1 MQPTEES
8 HQENILEISAVEVEY
23 SNASNQKGTITPSN
37 SSDEDEDGNTKPKND
52 YKDYERDP
60 FFAFVPQLARWGCGL
75 LANEGRIVQKGVL
88 SAPGFTKDFLADTY
102 RYYRENPRILYKE
115 IVSGFTVAIMQVPE
129 SIAFSFVAGVPPLSG
144 LQATWWMAFI
154 TGILGGKPGM
164 ISGAAGA
171 LAVVVTKLTASD
183 GVLSYLT
190 VEERL
195 NVLYMTMFV
204 CGLFQIGFAV
214 FRLAKLVRLIPETGM
229 IGFMNGLAIIIFMAQ
244 LPAFQY
250 CTSEPLFIECEVDER
265 QWLTFGGQPVELSL
279 VLVHV
284 AMCMAIMHFFP
295 KIPKI
300 GKLIPASL
308 VGLLVGTLIEWTL
321 FRKVIGQGTRT
332 VAETAPIAGA
342 PPKFDWPTIPT
353 DGQTIQTML
362 LFAIQLAAIG
372 AVESVLTLQAC
383 NEITDTV
390 PKISDSNQECF
401 AQGLANLVCGLFR
414 AMGGDAM
421 IGQSTINIMNG
432 ARHRVSSTMSGVF
445 MLLFTLVLSPFINLL
460 PIATL
465 TGVLFIVVIST
476 FQWKT
481 FVILR
486 YGRLSDSVAILLV
499 TIVAVFTNL
508 AIAIAAGIILSALV
522 HAWDSGAHVDADVE
536 LKDMIINGKR
546 VNGVKYVHIRGAIFF
561 SSTRKFVNMF
571 HIGEDP
577 DTVILDLK
585 DALVIDHSAVAAI
598 QGLTHRYGLA
608 GKRVIIL
615 NIGGKCVGR
624 MRRTHGDHDKFH
636 EQISHKVQ
644 DIECQM
650 KADNGSES
658 SDFESETAS
667 IKNKVRDLQD
677 LKMFQTNL
685 DGIDKEIEKLGREEN
700 RYSVQSLEDKKSS

>member
-1 MQPTEES
+1 MTDQPQPQPDNKQS
-8 HQENILEISAVEVEY
+8 VEVTTGDFSDEY
-23 SNASNQKGTITPSN
+23 KDKQASNANRNGNGIAASLN
-37 SSDEDEDGNTKPKND
+37 SSKKERFREDSHN
-52 YKDYERDP
+52 RDP
-60 FFAFVPQLARWGCGL
+60 FFAFVPQIAKWGCGI
-75 LANEGRIVQKGVL
+75 LANEAKIVQKGIVG
-88 SAPGFTKDFLADTY
+88 APSFTKGFLGDTY
-102 RYYRENPRILYKE
+102 SYYRDNPNVLYKE
-115 IVSGFTVAIMQVPE
+115 VISGFTVAIMQVPE

-171 LAVVVTKLTASD
+171 LAVVVTKLTSSD

-190 VEERL
+190 VDERL

-204 CGLFQIGFAV
+204 CGIFQIGFAV

-250 CTSEPLFIECEVDER
+250 CDIKDAIFIDCTVDQR
-265 QWLTFGGQPVELSL
+265 QWMTFGKQPLELSL

-284 AMCMAIMHFFP
+284 FICMAIMHFFP

-300 GKLIPASL
+300 GKWIPASL
-308 VGLLVGTLIEWTL
+308 VGLLVGTLLEWTL
-321 FRKVIGQGTRT
+321 FRMVIGQGTR
-332 VAETAPIAGA
+332 VVQETAPIAGA
-342 PPKFDWPTIPT
+342 PPKFDWPSIPN
-353 DGQTIQTML
+353 DQQTITTML
-362 LFAIQLAAIG
+362 VFAIQLAAIG

-390 PKISDSNQECF
+390 AKIADSNQECF

-486 YGRLSDSVAILLV
+486 YGRVSDSVSILLV

-508 AIAIAAGIILSALV
+508 AIAIAAGIVLSALV
-522 HAWDSGAHVDADVE
+522 HAWDSGAHVAADVQQ
-536 LKDMIINGKR
+536 KDMIINGKR
-546 VNGVKYVHIRGAIFF
+546 INGVKYVHVRGAIFF

-571 HIGEDP
+571 RIAEDP
-577 DTVILDLK
+577 DTIILDFK
-585 DALVIDHSAVAAI
+585 DALIVDHSAVAAI
-598 QGLTHRYGLA
+598 QGLTHRYALA
-608 GKRVIIL
+608 GKLVVL
-615 NIGGKCVGR
+615 SNIQPKCVGR
-624 MRRTHGDHDKFH
+624 MHRTHGDKSKLQ
-636 EQISHKVQ
+636 EQMSH
-644 DIECQM
+644 
-650 KADNGSES
+650 S
-658 SDFESETAS
+658 
-667 IKNKVRDLQD
+667 VRDVEHQGEENETMTTSPNVQNLQQ
-677 LKMFQTNL
+677 LKMFSTDI
-685 DGIDKEIEKLGREEN
+685 DGVDEELETLLKEENKYSVESVIEKK
-700 RYSVQSLEDKKSS
+700 VK

>member
-1 MQPTEES
+1 MTVEQHAES
-8 HQENILEISAVEVEY
+8 VEV
-23 SNASNQKGTITPSN
+23 SPGDFGSDDGSKGEMPAPELTD
-37 SSDEDEDGNTKPKND
+37 SSSGESS
-52 YKDYERDP
+52 KDNRDP
-60 FFAFVPQLARWGCGL
+60 FFAFIPQIAMWGAGIFISE
-75 LANEGRIVQKGVL
+75 AETVAKGVT
-88 SAPGFTKDFLADTY
+88 SAPSFTKTFLSDTY
-102 RYYRENPRILYKE
+102 TFYRANPNVLYKE
-115 IVSGFTVAIMQVPE
+115 IISGFTVAIMQVPE

-171 LAVVVTKLTASD
+171 LAVVVTKLTSSD
-183 GVLSYLT
+183 GVLAYLT
-190 VEERL
+190 KEERL
-195 NVLYMTMFV
+195 DVLYMTMFV
-204 CGLFQIGFAV
+204 CGIFQIGFAI

-250 CTSEPLFIECEVDER
+250 CNDEELFIDCTVDQR
-265 QWLTFGGQPVELSL
+265 QWLTFQEQPLELVL

-284 AMCMAIMHFFP
+284 AICMIIMQFFP
-295 KIPKI
+295 KIPKV
-300 GKLIPASL
+300 GKWIPASL
-308 VGLLVGTLIEWTL
+308 VGLLVGTLLEWTL
-321 FRKVIGQGTRT
+321 FRQAIGQGTR
-332 VAETAPIAGA
+332 VVSETSEIAGKR
-342 PPKFDWPTIPT
+342 PMYNWPALPET
-353 DGQTIQTML
+353 DKSQTISTML
-362 LFAIQLAAIG
+362 VYAIQLAAIG

-390 PKISDSNQECF
+390 PKIADSNQECF
-401 AQGLANLVCGLFR
+401 AQGLANLVCGLFS

-486 YGRLSDSVAILLV
+486 YGRFSDSVAIVLV
-499 TIVAVFTNL
+499 TVVAVFTNL

-522 HAWDSGAHVDADVE
+522 HAWDSGAHVDADVQI
-536 LKDMIINGKR
+536 KDMIINGKQMS
-546 VNGVKYVHIRGAIFF
+546 GVKYVHVRGAIFF

-571 HIGEDP
+571 HISEDP
-577 DTVILDLK
+577 DTIILDFK
-585 DALVIDHSAVAAI
+585 DALIIDHSAVAAI

-608 GKRVIIL
+608 GKLVIL
-615 NIGGKCVGR
+615 SNIKSKCSGR
-624 MRRTHGDHDKFH
+624 MHRTHGDRAKLQ
-636 EQISHKVQ
+636 EQMSHSIQ
-644 DIECQM
+644 DVE
-650 KADNGSES
+650 D
-658 SDFESETAS
+658 
-667 IKNKVRDLQD
+667 QD
-677 LKMFQTNL
+677 LKIEPVESNEGNIHNLQELKMFTT
-685 DGIDKEIEKLGREEN
+685 GIDPVDKELLSLATEEDK
-700 RYSVQSLEDKKSS
+700 YSVKSVKKNK

>member
-1 MQPTEES
+1 MEENQG
-8 HQENILEISAVEVEY
+8 QEIQFTSGNEGNNSQET
-23 SNASNQKGTITPSN
+23 NAKGTITPS
-37 SSDEDEDGNTKPKND
+37 SSSNNISIHDDF
-52 YKDYERDP
+52 KDYERDA
-60 FFAFVPQLARWGCGL
+60 FFTFIPQVAKWGCGIL
-75 LANEGRIVQKGVL
+75 TNEANTVQKGVV
-88 SAPGFTKDFLADTY
+88 SAPGFIKDFLTDTY
-102 RYYRENPRILYKE
+102 TYYRANPNVLYKE
-115 IVSGFTVAIMQVPE
+115 IISGFTVAIMQVPE

-183 GVLSYLT
+183 GVLDYLS

-250 CTSEPLFIECEVDER
+250 CTSEPLFIDCTVAER
-265 QWLTFGGQPVELSL
+265 QWLTFSAQPLELSL
-279 VLVHV
+279 VLIHV
-284 AMCMAIMHFFP
+284 AMCMAIMKFFP

-300 GKLIPASL
+300 GKWIPASL
-308 VGLLVGTLIEWTL
+308 VGLLVGTLVEWTL
-321 FRKVIGQGTRT
+321 FRMVIGKGTRT
-332 VAETAPIAGA
+332 VAETAPIAGS
-342 PPKFDWPTIPT
+342 PPKFDWPAIP
-353 DGQTIQTML
+353 DDSQTIQTMFI
-362 LFAIQLAAIG
+362 FAIQLAAIG

-390 PKISDSNQECF
+390 PEIRDSNQECF

-481 FVILR
+481 FIILR

-522 HAWDSGAHVDADVE
+522 HAWDSGSHVEADVE
-536 LKDMIINGKR
+536 LKDLVINGKR
-546 VNGVKYVHIRGAIFF
+546 ENGVKYVHIRGAIFF

-571 HIGEDP
+571 NVGEDP
-577 DTVILDLK
+577 NTVILDFV

-598 QGLTHRYGLA
+598 QGLTHRYTLA

-615 NIGGKCVGR
+615 NIQPKCVGR

-636 EQISHKVQ
+636 EQMSHKVE
-644 DIECQM
+644 DV
-650 KADNGSES
+650 ES
-658 SDFESETAS
+658 QTNCDTDDSGDELTDESETK
-667 IKNKVRDLQD
+667 IRDLQD
-677 LKMFQTNL
+677 LKMFQT
-685 DGIDKEIEKLGREEN
+685 DIGVEKEIEKLTHN
-700 RYSVQSLEDKKSS
+700 HYVVQPIIEKKNA